1 MYVKSIFPSIEKIND
16 IPLVGG
22 FILIIFSALPGAFLT
37 LYSEYFSNIED
48 NQFIII
54 AFSSYVVWN
63 FLLMKIGI
71 KIYLF
76 FVPAWIFWAIVSVL
90 VLGFGL

>member
-1 MYVKSIFPSIEKIND
+1 MYVKSIFSSIEKIND
-16 IPLVGG
+16 IPLIGG

-37 LYSEYFSNIED
+37 LYSEYVFNIED
-48 NQFIII
+48 SQFMLI

>member
-1 MYVKSIFPSIEKIND
+1 MYVKSVFPSIEKINE
-16 IPLVGG
+16 IPLIGG

-37 LYSEYFSNIED
+37 LFSEYVYNI
-48 NQFIII
+48 NKSQFMLI

-76 FVPAWIFWAIVSVL
+76 FIPAWIFWIGVSVL
-90 VLGFGL
+90 VLVFKL